1 MLRARNRTRGRARAR
16 PFIRYWSCSCA
27 SVQFVFVVAFF
38 VFAHAA
44 TAQMAERPRVG
55 LALGGG
61 SARGFAHVGVLRW
74 FEEHR
79 IPIDFIAGTSMGGLI
94 GGSYASGMSAQEL
107 TELIESTNWD
117 RLFGLSSYTY
127 RSMQRKED
135 ARAYPS
141 RLELHIRNGP
151 SLPAALNNGQQVDL
165 LLQRIAGVYGTLSS
179 FDSLPTP
186 FRTVAL
192 DLRTG
197 EAIILDRGPLTRAM
211 RATMS
216 LPGVFPPA
224 EIDSLVLVDGGA
236 MNNLP
241 ADVVRGLGADVVIAV
256 KVGPIVDTVTVDY
269 SLLGV
274 TQQTVDAMMRAN
286 TRRAMAAADLVI
298 NAAIEYSGSD
308 WRLAHELIED
318 GYRAADAMKDK
329 LLPYA
334 VSEHAWR
341 RLQSARAAK
350 RVTAVPAIAGIEVMG
365 ATATDERIITE
376 RLQRHVG
383 KPLDFAALDEDF
395 TRFSGMDRYVT
406 VGWRLVQRA
415 GAPTLL
421 VEMVPNRSAPPF
433 LMISLNAFNRTRND
447 YSFQIASRFL
457 TYNVLGADS
466 ELRVDLAL
474 GSDRSIAAELRKPFG
489 DGGLF
494 GAATVAA
501 AKRRLSFIDDDGIV
515 AQYGET
521 HSFAELEAGWSI
533 SSDAEIRGGI
543 RAGHYDAEIKAGNPN
558 LPDVSGFAS
567 ELRLRAAYDG
577 QDANIVP
584 SRGTRLVA
592 NARYVL
598 GAPEL
603 PESFVSARSNEDLVQ
618 AELHGSKFWS
628 WKQNERRVFAVWQFG
643 TLFGAEPLP
652 SDQFELGHSMRLD
665 AFSPGESR
673 GDNVLV
679 GSIGYLHSLA
689 RLPDFLGGPIVRRTL
704 AAERFRVSEPR
715 RRTIRHADRARSR
728 LFRRSLARPW

>member
-1 MLRARNRTRGRARAR
+1 MTFPR
-16 PFIRYWSCSCA
+16 PFLFAIA
-27 SVQFVFVVAFF
+27 LFVFG
-38 VFAHAA
+38 HAA
-44 TAQMAERPRVG
+44 TGQMAERPRVG

-79 IPIDFIAGTSMGGLI
+79 IPVDFIAGTSMGGLI
-94 GGSYASGMSAQEL
+94 GGAYASGMSASEL

-117 RLFGLSSYTY
+117 RLFGLSSFSY

-141 RLELHIRNGP
+141 RLELHIRRGP
-151 SLPAALNNGQQVDL
+151 GLPAALNNGQQVDL
-165 LLQRIAGVYGTLSS
+165 LLQRIAGVYGTVSS

-197 EAIILDRGPLTRAM
+197 STIILDSGSLSRAM

-241 ADVVRGLGADVVIAV
+241 ADVVRKLGADVVIAV
-256 KVGPIVDTVTVDY
+256 KVGSIVDTVAVDY

-286 TRRAMAAADLVI
+286 TRRAMASADLVI
-298 NAAIEYSGSD
+298 NAAIDYGGMD

-318 GYRAADAMKDK
+318 GYRAADALKDK

-341 RLQSARAAK
+341 RLQNARAAK
-350 RVTAVPAIAGIEVMG
+350 RVTAVPVIAGIEVVG
-365 ATATDERIITE
+365 ATAHDQRIIAK
-376 RLQRHVG
+376 RLERHVG
-383 KPLDFAALDEDF
+383 RPLDFAALETDF

-415 GAPTLL
+415 NAPTLL
-421 VEMVPNRSAPPF
+421 VEVVPNRSAPPF
-433 LMISLNAFNRTRND
+433 LMVSLNAFNRTRDD
-447 YSFQIASRFL
+447 YSFQIASRYV
-457 TYNVLGADS
+457 TYDIAGTNS

-489 DGGLF
+489 PGGLF
-494 GAATVAA
+494 GAGTLAA
-501 AKRRLSFIDDDGIV
+501 AKRRLSFIDDDVIV

-521 HSFAELEAGWSI
+521 HAFAELEAGWSL
-533 SSDAEIRGGI
+533 SSDAEIRGGL
-543 RAGHYDAEIKAGNPN
+543 RFGHYDAEIKAGNPD
-558 LPDVSGFAS
+558 LPEVSGYAS
-567 ELRLRAAYDG
+567 ELRLRAGYDG
-577 QDANIVP
+577 QDAPIVP
-584 SRGTRLVA
+584 TKGTRLIFST
-592 NARYVL
+592 RYVL
-598 GAPEL
+598 GAPAL
-603 PESFVSARSNEDLVQ
+603 PASFISDRTNENLVQ
-618 AELHGSKFWS
+618 AELHGSRFWS
-628 WKQNERRVFAVWQFG
+628 WQQNERRLFAVWQFG
-643 TLFGAEPLP
+643 TSFGAEPLP

-665 AFSPGESR
+665 AFSPGEAR
-673 GDNVLV
+673 GDNVAV

-689 RLPDFLGGPIVRRTL
+689 RLPDFMGGPIFAGLWLQNGSAFHTL
-704 AAERFRVSEPR
+704 EDAQFDTQLGLGLIIETLVGSSMVSYSFGPGASRFTVSIGR
-715 RRTIRHADRARSR
+715 I
-728 LFRRSLARPW
+728 FR